1 MDTIATDILVIGAGL
16 TGAMIA
22 ARLAEQGQQVA
33 VMDAQYVGSAATRR
47 ALGVAT
53 PMPHATH
60 FDTTWRGAQSL
71 GRIAARHGIAMQP
84 TRVLHLATSPQGEAA
99 LRALADQHPGKLTWT
114 TETEHLPAGFT
125 AGLLARDGALV
136 DVELLTVRLLQQPGV
151 IVKQHVEAIKLEAR
165 DGMTYAVCS
174 DTLAAARHVVL
185 ATNIYTGLLSPYL
198 ADSVRG
204 VRGAVWTSFP
214 VRTDGDAPKF
224 DMPIF
229 VDDASLMLTPG
240 IGPDARLKAAAWSWN
255 GYAANANG
263 GGDPSEQLTRFLK
276 RVHPALTEQTE
287 QWQAAVTTATDDG
300 APLTGRLDG
309 DGSVLYAIG
318 LGPFGLAWSPIVA
331 DRIAELA
338 R

>member
-16 TGAMIA
+16 TGAVIA

-33 VMDAQYVGSAATRR
+33 VMDAQHVGSAATRR

-53 PMPHATH
+53 PMPHPTH
-60 FDTTWRGAQSL
+60 FEDTWRGAQSL
-71 GRIAARHGIAMQP
+71 SRIAARHGVAMHP

-99 LRALADQHPGKLTWT
+99 LRALADQHLDKLTWT
-114 TETEHLPAGFT
+114 TQAEHLPSRFSG
-125 AGLLARDGALV
+125 GLLARDGALV

-185 ATNIYTGLLSPYL
+185 ATNAYTGLLSPYL

-214 VRTDGDAPKF
+214 LRKDGDAPRF
-224 DMPIF
+224 EMPVF
-229 VDDASLMLTPG
+229 VDDASLMLALG
-240 IGPDARLKAAAWSWN
+240 VGPDPRLKAAAWSWN
-255 GYAANANG
+255 GHAAG
-263 GGDPSEQLTRFLK
+263 DDPSERLTRFLK
-276 RVHPALTEQTE
+276 RMHPDMVGQTE
-287 QWQAAVTTATDDG
+287 QWQSAVTTATDDG